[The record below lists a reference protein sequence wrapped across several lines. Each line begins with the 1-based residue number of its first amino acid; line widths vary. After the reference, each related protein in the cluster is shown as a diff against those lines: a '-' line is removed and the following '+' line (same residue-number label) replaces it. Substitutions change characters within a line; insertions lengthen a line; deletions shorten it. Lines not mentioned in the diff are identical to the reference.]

1 MSMSYARIAQATFSK
16 LGSGYKVR
24 LVVRDDG
31 QTRDLVENV
40 VASYA
45 EAETMARAYAAKHGI
60 PWDKVIVNS
69 Q

>member
-1 MSMSYARIAQATFSK
+1 MSFSYARIAQATLSK

-31 QTRDLVENV
+31 QTRDLVEKLV
-40 VASYA
+40 GSYA
-45 EAETMARAYAAKHGI
+45 EAETIARAYALKHGI
-60 PWDKVIVNS
+60 PWDKVIVIS